1 MHLPCSNADRSLAVL
16 RCCFRWSPGWVG
28 GGLSRRSAWIVID
41 DHAKRSFLHADK
53 RSLITQLGI
62 NIPIRDMRLLDF
74 NLLSSG
80 VEMGGLLVSVLGRGV
95 RAQSLHLPPP
105 PHTHTRLPSC
115 LRALAPACPPC
126 RDGQAAGAG
135 QRDHPV
141 HRARAPHHLRRQSA
155 HPARGLRTQPA
166 QVERRRRRRR
176 RSSANRC
183 HCVVTSRT
191 PCGVAA
197 AVMSSS
203 LPPPPPT
210 QPPPLNFA
218 SLQQPVCRCAGRGG
232 GGLGAAE
239 VDAHAAGAD

>member
-1 MHLPCSNADRSLAVL
+1 MEGALSVHLPCSNADRSLAVL

-105 PHTHTRLPSC
+105 PTNTHSPAFL
-115 LRALAPACPPC
+115 PACPCACLPPV
-126 RDGQAAGAG
+126 
-135 QRDHPV
+135 QRRASCWCGTTRSSCPSSTCASSSPPTKCSS
-141 HRARAPHHLRRQSA
+141 RARA
-155 HPARGLRTQPA
+155 TNTT
-166 QVERRRRRRR
+166 
-176 RSSANRC
+176 RSGREAAAA
-183 HCVVTSRT
+183 
-191 PCGVAA
+191 AA
-197 AVMSSS
+197 AVIS
-203 LPPPPPT
+203 
-210 QPPPLNFA
+210 
-218 SLQQPVCRCAGRGG
+218 
-232 GGLGAAE
+232 
-239 VDAHAAGAD
+239 